1 MPGHTLRCTAKMAP
15 VRRAKAWIGIC
26 ILLVA
31 PTPSRAGDTETR
43 TFAIAVDGKSAGTMQ
58 MTIREKDATCQTV
71 EVHARVDVRVFFVRY
86 TYKYDGTEEWKQGR
100 LMQLQSS
107 TNDDGAPMSV
117 TASAQGDEL
126 HVRSR
131 EREENVR
138 WDVWT
143 TSYWRLPA
151 PRFRNQGVPLLDAD
165 TGKYLE
171 GSLALVG
178 NETLR
183 VGGRSVNCAHYHVS
197 ARGIDVNVWYD
208 DRERLVRQTSKEQGQ
223 NTIFTLRSI
232 GP

>member
-1 MPGHTLRCTAKMAP
+1 MA
-15 VRRAKAWIGIC
+15 W
-26 ILLVA
+26 
-31 PTPSRAGDTETR
+31 TPSRAGETETR
-43 TFAIAVDGKSAGTMQ
+43 TFAIAVDGKSAGTLQ
-58 MTIREKDATCQTV
+58 ISIREKDANSQTV

-86 TYKYDGTEEWKQGR
+86 TYRYDGTEEWKQGR

-107 TNDDGAPMSV
+107 TNDNGAQMSV

-131 EREENVR
+131 EREENMR
-138 WDVWT
+138 WDVWPT
-143 TSYWRLPA
+143 TYWRLPA

-171 GSLALVG
+171 GSLTFVG

-183 VGGRSVNCAHYHVS
+183 VGGRSVNCTHFLVS
-197 ARGIDVNVWYD
+197 AQGIDVNVWYD
-208 DRERLVRQTSKEQGQ
+208 DRERLVRQTSREQGQ
-223 NTIFTLRSI
+223 STVFALRSI